1 MDLRKRGARREGRIR
16 QSDSDRADPI
26 TAVDAGSPGEIRIN
40 SDVMSAISQLYFT
53 SPSIRAARA
62 ILQGQLLSSGVV
74 VRRSG
79 NDVPLQEEFSRYLE
93 DVWIPFARKVI
104 DSFLMFGFVV
114 VSIEEE
120 AQPPFAGLRRLRK
133 AAAERAAAVA
143 ATGKRR
149 RDAGGNDNALGESA
163 DARAKGAKQTQSAR
177 DIVTNGVQNVAETI
191 AQVRDSTVN
200 LVPMVPDLNTYTVS
214 WRRYGESNYQRE
226 YRVFST
232 SARNV
237 YRHDEA
243 AEIFFREE
251 PDFAG
256 NICSPVAT
264 VFQSASFISAL
275 EELALQAEV

>member
-26 TAVDAGSPGEIRIN
+26 AAVDAGSPGEVRIN

-79 NDVPLQEEFSRYLE
+79 NDVPLQDEFSRYLE

-120 AQPPFAGLRRLRK
+120 ALPPFAGLRRLRK
-133 AAAERAAAVA
+133 VAAERAAAVA

-149 RDAGGNDNALGESA
+149 RDAGTTDNPLGESA
-163 DARAKGAKQTQSAR
+163 DARAKGAKQTQSSR

-232 SARNV
+232 SSRNV